1 MTIHECIRKN
11 GILINCEVTLH
22 RFGEVEVFFYNTADE
37 REDSTTFDI
46 RDPLCKK
53 GEAEL
58 ASLFKDFCKENG
70 IPVNTVESLQ
80 LNCVAETYDE
90 LTAIC

>member
-1 MTIHECIRKN
+1 MTIKETLKKGMVID
-11 GILINCEVTLH
+11 CEIKLH
-22 RFGEVEVFFYNTADE
+22 RYGEAEVFFFNTADN

-46 RDPLCKK
+46 EYPLGKK

-58 ASLFKDFCKENG
+58 TSLFKDFCKENG
-70 IPVNTVESLQ
+70 IPTNTVEGLQ
-80 LNCVAETYDE
+80 LNCVAETYEE